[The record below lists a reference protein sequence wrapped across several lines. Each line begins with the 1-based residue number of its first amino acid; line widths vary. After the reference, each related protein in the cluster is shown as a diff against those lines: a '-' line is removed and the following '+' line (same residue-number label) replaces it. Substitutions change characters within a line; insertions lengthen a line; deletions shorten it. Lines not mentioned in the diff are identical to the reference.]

1 MADNYVAAPVV
12 NGKPVTGTSET
23 YQGKKSKGDE
33 LGKDAFLQ
41 LLVAQMQNQDPLEP
55 TDNSQM
61 VAQLAQFTTIEELQ
75 NLGTTL
81 NNMNAFGLIGKAVIL
96 EVGKSTDATT
106 TTTVGGYV
114 DYVKI
119 EDGKAKLSI
128 KGELYDYDDLDM
140 VVDQEYLDYI
150 FGKPDGDDSTG
161 DATETPDGDG
171 STGDT
176 TETPDDKGDSDN
188 STEKN

>member
-1 MADNYVAAPVV
+1 MADDYIKVPVES
-12 NGKPVTGTSET
+12 GKPVTGTSET

-33 LGKDAFLQ
+33 LGKDAFLR
-41 LLVAQMQNQDPLEP
+41 LLVTQMQYQDPLEP

-75 NLGTTL
+75 NLGSTL
-81 NNMNAFGLIGKAVIL
+81 NNMNAFGLIGKAVIM
-96 EVGKSTDATT
+96 EVGKSSNATT

-150 FGKPDGDDSTG
+150 FGQPDGDKG
-161 DATETPDGDG
+161 
-171 STGDT
+171 TGDT
-176 TETPDDKGDSDN
+176 TETPDDKEDSDDN
-188 STEKN
+188 TPA